1 MDQVVL
7 PNDFNMVAVGQST
20 GSSRYLFGLKP
31 LNAFFPKEE
40 TQEMRSSEIQTVQ
53 I

>member
-7 PNDFNMVAVGQST
+7 PNDFNMVAVVQST
-20 GSSRYLFGLKP
+20 GSTIYLFGSET
-31 LNAFFPKEE
+31 LNAFFPNQE

-53 I
+53 T